1 MEKMPNTQDYAKM
14 TLEELMEEE
23 KKMKSQRIIT
33 ALFIGFLIGIAVY
46 SAVYKGFVL
55 TVILLVVVFLIGRRH
70 SQSLKNIQAEINRRN
85 NAQ

>member
-55 TVILLVVVFLIGRRH
+55 TVILLVVAFLIGRRH

-85 NAQ
+85 NA